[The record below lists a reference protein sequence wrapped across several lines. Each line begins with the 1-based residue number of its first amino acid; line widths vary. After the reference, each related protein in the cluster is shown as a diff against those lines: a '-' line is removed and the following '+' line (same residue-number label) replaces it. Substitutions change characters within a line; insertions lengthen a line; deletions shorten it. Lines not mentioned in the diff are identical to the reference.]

1 MRTERVVTKNA
12 TYQKFEILKSNRNKR
27 YKYQEFL
34 VEGVRNINEAI
45 KKGWNIKSFIYV
57 DENNLSDWA
66 KGILCNKS
74 TEINFMLSELLMK
87 ELSGKEDTSEIMAII
102 GMQAD
107 DLDALVLSNNPMIAL
122 FDRPSNKGNLG
133 TIIRS
138 CDALG
143 VECLIITG
151 HAVDLYDNDVVVSSM
166 GSFFNMQIVRIPE
179 TQKVLDFIAGMKRR
193 YPTFMTIG
201 TTAHKEHPIYDLNL
215 SGPVLFMIGNETGGL
230 SNTFKDC
237 CDILATIPMADS
249 SCATSFNVGCA
260 ATVMFYE
267 ASRQRQLYYGE

>member
-12 TYQKFEILKSNRNKR
+12 TYQKFEVLKSNRNKR
-27 YKYQEFL
+27 FKYQEFL
-34 VEGVRNINEAI
+34 VEGVRNLNEAI
-45 KKGWNIKSFIYV
+45 EKGWTIKSFLYV

-66 KGILCNKS
+66 KQIINK
-74 TEINFMLSELLMK
+74 TATDVNYILSELLMK

-102 GMQAD
+102 GMRLD
-107 DLDALVLSNNPMIAL
+107 DLNALVLSDNPMIAL

-151 HAVDLYDNDVVVSSM
+151 HAVDLYDTDVVVSSM
-166 GSFFNMQIVRIPE
+166 GSFFNLQIVRVPE
-179 TQKVLDFIAGMKRR
+179 TQKVLDFFENMKKR
-193 YPTFMTIG
+193 YPTFTKIG
-201 TTAHKEHPIYDLNL
+201 STAHKEHSIYELDL
-215 SGPVLFMIGNETGGL
+215 SGPVLFMLGNETDGL
-230 SNTFKDC
+230 CNTFNDC
-237 CDILATIPMADS
+237 CDILATIPMAES
-249 SCATSFNVGCA
+249 SYATSFNVGCA

-267 ASRQRQLYYGE
+267 ASRQRYLYYGE

>member
-1 MRTERVVTKNA
+1 MRTERVMTKNA
-12 TYQKFEILKSNRNKR
+12 MYQKFEVLKSNRNKR

-34 VEGVRNINEAI
+34 VEGVRNINEAVRN
-45 KKGWNIKSFIYV
+45 GWNIKSFLYV

-66 KGILCNKS
+66 KGIIS
-74 TEINFMLSELLMK
+74 STATEINYVLSELLMK

-102 GMQAD
+102 GMRD
-107 DLDALVLSNNPMIAL
+107 DNLETLRFSKNPMIAI

-151 HAVDLYDNDVVVSSM
+151 HSVDLYDTDVVISSM
-166 GSFFNMQIVRIPE
+166 GSFFNMQIVRVSE
-179 TQKVLDFIAGMKRR
+179 TQKVLDFIACMKRR
-193 YPTFMTIG
+193 YPTFKTIG
-201 TTAHKEHPIYDLNL
+201 TTAHKEHPIYDLDL
-215 SGPVLFMIGNETGGL
+215 SGPVLFMIGNETDGL
-230 SNTFKDC
+230 CNAYKEC
-237 CDILATIPMADS
+237 CDILATIPMVES
-249 SCATSFNVGCA
+249 SYATSFNVGCA

-267 ASRQRQLYYGE
+267 AARQRYLYYGE